1 MTTINKSKVTIINR
15 SLTSIFLVICF
26 LLSLIQSQEAY
37 AEMKKVSGTSKTIAC
52 LARTR
57 PEIAVADCHFWV
69 SLDVYHS
76 VLSSA
81 DPDWNN
87 ARFFYVLDAV
97 RPIERDDRGF
107 GVITHPGGDQ
117 TFIKFVGR
125 LISVTGGSE
134 MTGESEGFFIG
145 GTGKFKDIKAR
156 WLLKWKWTVTEGT
169 MGEWEVEYF

>member
-15 SLTSIFLVICF
+15 GLTSIFIVICF

-37 AEMKKVSGTSKTIAC
+37 AEMKKVSGTSKTIAR
-52 LARTR
+52 LARAR
-57 PEIAVADCHFWV
+57 IPLADLPVKGYLRV
-69 SLDVYHS
+69 SHS

-87 ARFFYVLDAV
+87 ARFFY
-97 RPIERDDRGF
+97 IEYDETTKEWGERGY